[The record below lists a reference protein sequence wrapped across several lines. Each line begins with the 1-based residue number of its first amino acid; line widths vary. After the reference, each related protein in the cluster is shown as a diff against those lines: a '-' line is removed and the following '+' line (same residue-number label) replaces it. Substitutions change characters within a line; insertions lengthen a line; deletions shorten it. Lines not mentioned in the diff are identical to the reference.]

1 MSTPI
6 QIKLI
11 HTLKGAL
18 SLDNDTYRAILAG
31 YGVASSKDLSPS
43 KAGLLLKDLE
53 EKAIAA
59 GVWKNKQKKPAKAWQ
74 PPQNMAGGESRA
86 LQLQKI
92 EALLTIGKLPWSY
105 ADAIAKQMRLADK
118 IAWVKAADLYRII
131 TALTKKAQKEGWALV

>member
-31 YGVASSKDLSPS
+31 YGVASSKDLSLS

-86 LQLQKI
+86 CSCRRSKRSSLS
-92 EALLTIGKLPWSY
+92 ASSPGAMPTPSPS
-105 ADAIAKQMRLADK
+105 RC
-118 IAWVKAADLYRII
+118 AWPIKSP
-131 TALTKKAQKEGWALV
+131 G

>member
-1 MSTPI
+1 M
-6 QIKLI
+6 Q
-11 HTLKGAL
+11 
-18 SLDNDTYRAILAG
+18 
-31 YGVASSKDLSPS
+31 PS

-59 GVWKNKQKKPAKAWQ
+59 GCLRKNKQKKPAKAWQ

-105 ADAIAKQMRLADK
+105 ADAIAKQSARPIK
-118 IAWVKAADLYRII
+118 SP
-131 TALTKKAQKEGWALV
+131 G